1 MSKFDLEINQPTKN
15 YLFKK
20 HKQKYL
26 VNSKE
31 LPAVRVTLYVYELM
45 RQKREKL
52 GIKNTSKFIRFCIME
67 QIKDL
72 YDEEEVNKWQRLFD
86 DYGDDFSDK
95 SYTSVPY

>member
-1 MSKFDLEINQPTKN
+1 MSKFDLEIKDHTKN

-26 VNSKE
+26 VVREGTGVFLTKYEKE
-31 LPAVRVTLYVYELM
+31 LM
-45 RQKREKL
+45 KKKMKKL
-52 GIKNTSKFIRFCIME
+52 GIKSMSKFIRFCVME

-95 SYTSVPY
+95 SYRSVPY